1 MNRIFLVGRL
11 TKDPEKKVFEENDKV
26 MARFIMAVDKE
37 YKNSNGEKQTDFIPV
52 VLWGKRAEVA
62 LEYLKKGDM
71 ISLCGKLNCRSY
83 DDDQG
88 VRRYISEVI
97 AESFQF
103 IESKNK
109 ENQVG

>member
-11 TKDPEKKVFEENDKV
+11 TKDPEKKVFEESEKV
-26 MARFIMAVDKE
+26 MTRFVMAVDRE
-37 YKNSNGEKQTDFIPV
+37 YKNSSGEKQTDFIPI
-52 VLWGKRAEVA
+52 VLWGKRADIA
-62 LEYLKKGDM
+62 SEYLKKGDL
-71 ISLCGKLNCRSY
+71 IGLCGKLNCRSY

-103 IESKNK
+103 MESKRK